1 MVLGPFEERGSKRRF
16 GNSGEECRH
25 EVCIFPPVKFVPP
38 VVLRKKSFCYVKPL
52 YVQGNG
58 RLEPLRGLGRGK
70 ADSNIMLLMFPSLA
84 QMQLPNCAV
93 VKAFSSSRT

>member
-58 RLEPLRGLGRGK
+58 RLEPLRALFIRSMRRANANCPLTLTNNVLRRGK
-70 ADSNIMLLMFPSLA
+70 
-84 QMQLPNCAV
+84 
-93 VKAFSSSRT
+93 

>member
-58 RLEPLRGLGRGK
+58 RLEPLRGILY
-70 ADSNIMLLMFPSLA
+70 NITIYFFILLYDIFH
-84 QMQLPNCAV
+84 
-93 VKAFSSSRT
+93 